1 MTNEEIREAIHARQM
16 KIQEILATSNNTF
29 ELNPDILKHKKSID
43 ALRAECTHLN
53 TNHEM
58 QTFNGR
64 CVYCG
69 KHMG

>member
-1 MTNEEIREAIHARQM
+1 MTNEEIREAIQAQQR

-29 ELNPDILKHKKSID
+29 ELNPEILKHKKSID

-53 TNHEM
+53 VNHEM

-64 CVYCG
+64 CIYCG